1 MRTLRTLLLVGVAT
15 VPLVACGSSP
25 QDRAVTGAG
34 VGAAAGALSGAL
46 IPGLSVGT
54 GALIGVGA
62 GALTGALT
70 QEKDFNLGRPI
81 WKWGQN

>member
-1 MRTLRTLLLVGVAT
+1 MKTLRTSLLIGLVA
-15 VPLVACGSSP
+15 LSLSACGSSP

-34 VGAAAGALSGAL
+34 LGAAAGALSGAL
-46 IPGLSVGT
+46 IPGLSAGT

-70 QEKDFNLGRPI
+70 EEKDFNLGRPI
-81 WKWGQN
+81 WKWGQQ

>member
-1 MRTLRTLLLVGVAT
+1 MTSLRTLLLGGLCAIS
-15 VPLVACGSSP
+15 LSACGSTP

-34 VGAAAGALSGAL
+34 LGAASGAVAGAL

-54 GALIGVGA
+54 GALIGTGV

-81 WKWGQN
+81 WKWGQE